1 MGPIL
6 KRAYR
11 RGLQENFMFVKSK
24 SSVSALTNFSID
36 LFEQK
41 KYKQAEKLCRKLLKK
56 DAENYTALINLANVL
71 FIKKEFAEA
80 LSLYQQADVL
90 KPDYYPVK
98 INLANTYL
106 ETENFEAA
114 VQYANEALALDSQ
127 SYLGWNILGNALLE
141 KEEYQAAVDALEKAE
156 KLDSSDPWLYN
167 SLSRAYQQ
175 TADYAKAL
183 KAGWQAVGLSAG
195 EDSQQINFGYLLYET
210 AMENNAAEVK
220 DYARR
225 WLKNYPENQIALHM
239 GNAVINEEKIERA
252 NDGYLQNI
260 FDVFAP
266 DFEQVLSSLD
276 YQTPQQIGG
285 FLEQFYA
292 ADSHPK
298 LKILDAGCGTGL
310 CGKYLKKYAGFFSLS
325 GVDLSSEMLKIAKA
339 KKLYNRLYCQE
350 LNTFLGGRKK
360 AYDLIVSADVLTYF
374 GSLDSLFANL
384 FSALKKSGRVI
395 FSVTANE
402 QNDEDYFLHISG
414 RFQHHET
421 YIKRLLQDNGFI
433 LEKQERT
440 RLRKEGEQEVW
451 GWIFAARRP

>member
-1 MGPIL
+1 MSPIL

-11 RGLQENFMFVKSK
+11 RGFQENFMFAKSK

-41 KYKQAEKLCRKLLKK
+41 KYKQAEKLCRKILKK
-56 DAENYTALINLANVL
+56 DSENYTVLINLANVL
-71 FIKKEFAEA
+71 FIKKKFAEA
-80 LSLYQQADVL
+80 LSFYQKADVI
-90 KPDYYPVK
+90 KPGYYPIK

-106 ETENFEAA
+106 ETENYDAA
-114 VQYANEALALDSQ
+114 VRYANEALALDSQ
-127 SYLGWNILGNALLE
+127 SCLAWNILGNALLE
-141 KEEYQAAVDALEKAE
+141 KEEYPAAADALEQAE

-167 SLSRAYQQ
+167 SLSRVYQQ

-183 KAGWQAVGLSAG
+183 KAGWQAVELSSG

-210 AMENNAAEVK
+210 AMENNTAEVK

-225 WLKNYPENQIALHM
+225 WLKNYPENKIALHM
-239 GNAVINEEKIERA
+239 GNAVINEQKIERA
-252 NDGYLQNI
+252 NDDYLQNI
-260 FDVFAP
+260 FDIFAP

-325 GVDLSSEMLKIAKA
+325 GVDLSPEMLKIAKA

-350 LNTFLGGRKK
+350 LNAFLSGRKK
-360 AYDLIVSADVLTYF
+360 TYDLVVSADVLTYF
-374 GSLDSLFANL
+374 GSLDSLFKNL
-384 FSALKKSGRVI
+384 FSVLKKSGRVI

-433 LEKQERT
+433 FEKQERV
-440 RLRKEGEQEVW
+440 RLRKEGELEVW
-451 GWIFAARRP
+451 GWIFAARKP